1 VSRPAWPVGGSCAG
15 LADAVEE
22 FARFVRQYA
31 DAVADACPP
40 AAALAPM
47 NPENAHARP
56 RGFGAPSESGITTFS
71 LTLESRTGHAS
82 SVFFGEKEASSH
94 CEVDKKKARSQ

>member
-1 VSRPAWPVGGSCAG
+1 MSRPAWPVGGSCAG

-47 NPENAHARP
+47 NPEKRSRQAARVRSTFRIWHHNFFP
-56 RGFGAPSESGITTFS
+56 SVGVTNGARIVS
-71 LTLESRTGHAS
+71 L
-82 SVFFGEKEASSH
+82 FW
-94 CEVDKKKARSQ
+94 